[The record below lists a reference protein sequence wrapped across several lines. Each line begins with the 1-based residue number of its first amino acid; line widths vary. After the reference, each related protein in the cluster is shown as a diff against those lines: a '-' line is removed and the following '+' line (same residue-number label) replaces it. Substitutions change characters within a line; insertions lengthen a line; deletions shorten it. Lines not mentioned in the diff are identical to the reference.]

1 MAYLYRHIR
10 LDKNQ
15 PFYIGI
21 GSDNLYK
28 RAKETRKRNN
38 YWNSIVQNSKYEIE
52 ILLDNLT
59 WDEACKKEIEFISI
73 YGRKNNNTGILANM
87 TDGGEGGLGVIFSEE
102 NRNKLIER
110 NKGND
115 YYKFRKPIII
125 SEERRAAISKAF
137 KGSNHPRYGKKKE
150 LNEIYKSIKTKGC
163 KPFKVYKDGL
173 YINEYLS
180 QAECARDLSI
190 NRCAINMCL
199 KGKREKTCGYAFIY
213 SENYLSNVVTRK

>member
-28 RAKETRKRNN
+28 RAKETRKRNK
-38 YWNSIVQNSKYEIE
+38 YWTSIVQNSKYEIE

-59 WDEACKKEIEFISI
+59 WGEACKKEIEFISI

-87 TDGGEGGLGVIFSEE
+87 TDGGEGGLGVIFSQE

-115 YYKFRKPIII
+115 YYKYRKPIVI
-125 SEERRAAISKAF
+125 SEERRAKISKAL
-137 KGSNHPRYGKKKE
+137 KGSNHPRYGKKKDLE
-150 LNEIYKSIKTKGC
+150 EIYKSIKTKGC
-163 KPFKVYKDGL
+163 KPFKVYKNGL
-173 YINEYLS
+173 FINEYLS
-180 QAECARDLSI
+180 QAECARELSI
-190 NRCAINMCL
+190 NRNAINMCL
-199 KGKREKTCGYAFIY
+199 KGKREKTSGFAFIY
-213 SENYLSNVVTRK
+213 SEGNISNVVTRK